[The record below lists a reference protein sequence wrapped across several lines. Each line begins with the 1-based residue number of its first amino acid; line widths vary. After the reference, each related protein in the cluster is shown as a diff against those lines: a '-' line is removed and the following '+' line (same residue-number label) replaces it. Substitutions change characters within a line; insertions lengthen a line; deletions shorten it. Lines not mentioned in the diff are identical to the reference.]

1 VNLLYKHTHTT
12 KQVPLIRAHFYVT
25 EVEGSGQGVV
35 YYRKLVWAHIQQI
48 SMKQLT
54 SSENGFLR
62 NMNASK
68 ARHALSDSSRS
79 QGCALLRLL
88 PKPEKGDVRPIMN
101 LSSRTRAAHARRFGK
116 VTLSVNA
123 SLADVFAVLD
133 GERRRRVNLTG
144 SSVFDLDCIYKRLR
158 PFVLNFRKSHQK
170 IYIVSADVAHCYDSI
185 DQRKLLSLLQNSV
198 VVDSE
203 YEVRRTS
210 SVMFSGDTNARENT
224 SSSSSSLTKLMTR
237 RSRLS
242 VPLGCSS
249 STLTNS
255 EERNVKP
262 VNIEKDKIER
272 LVVDG
277 IVRKYM
283 KRRDVMSEIQTHVKR
298 NIVRMGNQYF
308 SQVKGVR

>member
-1 VNLLYKHTHTT
+1 MNLLYKHTHTT

-35 YYRKLVWAHIQQI
+35 YYRKVVWAHIQRI
-48 SMKQLT
+48 SMEQLT
-54 SSENGFLR
+54 SSDNGFLR

-68 ARHALSDSSRS
+68 ARHALSDSGRS

-210 SVMFSGDTNARENT
+210 SVMFSGDTNT
-224 SSSSSSLTKLMTR
+224 SSLTKLMTR

-242 VPLGCSS
+242 LPLGCSS
-249 STLTNS
+249 SSTTTNS
-255 EERNVKP
+255 EERNVKS
-262 VNIEKDKIER
+262 VNIENEKIER

>member
-1 VNLLYKHTHTT
+1 
-12 KQVPLIRAHFYVT
+12 
-25 EVEGSGQGVV
+25 
-35 YYRKLVWAHIQQI
+35 
-48 SMKQLT
+48 MKQLT

-116 VTLSVNA
+116 ATLSVNA

-144 SSVFDLDCIYKRLR
+144 SSVFDLDCIHKRLR

-210 SVMFSGDTNARENT
+210 SVMFSGDTNT
-224 SSSSSSLTKLMTR
+224 SSLTKLMTR

-242 VPLGCSS
+242 LPLGCSS
-249 STLTNS
+249 NTTATNS

-262 VNIEKDKIER
+262 VNIENEKIER